1 MSKYELLIGLEGFPA
16 GTPGPWY
23 RAILTGYRP
32 LYAIF
37 SRNMVVCTDLDDFL
51 KQIMEEKQKGKELA
65 LDKLLRK
72 FQEKTLNIMGPM
84 SRLWHT
90 LENASNSEEQKVEL
104 SIDDFRVIIE
114 QSITLTGQLFNS
126 LTFQRRLD
134 VLQSIT
140 TNDSKAKTIAPRQG

>member
-1 MSKYELLIGLEGFPA
+1 M
-16 GTPGPWY
+16 
-23 RAILTGYRP
+23 
-32 LYAIF
+32 
-37 SRNMVVCTDLDDFL
+37 DDFL
-51 KQIMEEKQKGKELA
+51 KQIIEEKQKGKV

-72 FQEKTLNIMGPM
+72 LQEKTLNIMGPM

-126 LTFQRRLD
+126 LTYQRRLN

-140 TNDSKAKTIAPRQG
+140 TKGKTIAPRQG